1 MTDPTAPRARRRTR
15 LALFGAFFLGLAA
28 AAFFL
33 HRQVGDLV
41 RQAVPYVRRKVT
53 VKQPVLVINPWS
65 GDGKAAECNLAA
77 VAADAGIRTIVMKK
91 GDHLKELAV
100 EAIRDGADA
109 IGMAGGDGSLAVVAG
124 VAIEHDVP
132 FFCIPVGTRNHFALD
147 LGLDRDDPLSALQAI
162 RDGEEVLVDH
172 GLAGDR
178 LFLNNIS
185 FGIYAQAVHEDGYRE
200 HKDMAFAKVIE
211 ANAVDVDAQAALQ
224 YQTPDGRVHE
234 RAPLLL
240 VSNNR
245 YRHSG
250 PPDFGRRFRLD
261 SGQLGVS
268 AVTSLPKVIDAAT
281 ALLGDK
287 HDLYEWE
294 STTIRV
300 ESEQPILAGLD
311 GEAVQFDS
319 PLDIVIK
326 PKALR
331 VLVPTGTRPGFV
343 PPREKVAARLLDLA
357 NLGGAAPS

>member
-1 MTDPTAPRARRRTR
+1 MTDQSSPRGKGRTR
-15 LALFGAFFLGLAA
+15 LALLGAFLLGLLAA
-28 AAFFL
+28 ALFL
-33 HRQVGDLV
+33 RRQVTDLV
-41 RQAVPYVRRKVT
+41 KQAVPYVRRKVT
-53 VKQPVLVINPWS
+53 VKQPVLIINPWS

-77 VAADAGIRTIVMKK
+77 VAEDAGIRTIVMKK
-91 GDHLKELAV
+91 GDHLRELAV
-100 EAIRDGADA
+100 NAIADGADA

-124 VAIEHDVP
+124 VAIEHDLP

-147 LGLDRDDPLSALQAI
+147 LGLDRDDPLSALDAI
-162 RDGEEVLVDH
+162 RDGEELAIDH
-172 GLAGDR
+172 ALAGDR

-200 HKDMAFAKVIE
+200 HKDEAFAKVLE
-211 ANAVDVDAQAALQ
+211 ANAADVDAQAALQ
-224 YQTPDGRVHE
+224 YKTPDGRVHE

-240 VSNNR
+240 ISNNR
-245 YRHSG
+245 YRYSG

-268 AVTSLPKVIDAAT
+268 AVTGLPKVIDVAT

-294 STTIRV
+294 TTSIRI
-300 ESEQPILAGLD
+300 ESEQPILAGVD

-326 PKALR
+326 PKTLR

-357 NLGGAAPS
+357 NLGGAPPS

>member
-1 MTDPTAPRARRRTR
+1 MTDQTSPRARCRTR
-15 LALFGAFFLGLAA
+15 LAILGAFFLGLFG

-33 HRQVGDLV
+33 RRQVTVLV
-41 RQAVPYVRRKVT
+41 KRAVPYVRRKAT

-65 GDGKAAECNLAA
+65 GDGKAAQYNLAA
-77 VAADAGIRTIVMKK
+77 VAADAGIRTIVMKE

-100 EAIRDGADA
+100 EAIRGGADA

-124 VAIEHDVP
+124 AAIEHDVP
-132 FFCIPVGTRNHFALD
+132 FFCVPIGTRNHFALD
-147 LGLDRDDPLSALQAI
+147 LGLDRDNPLSALDAI
-162 RDGEEVLVDH
+162 RDGEEVLLDH
-172 GLAGDR
+172 ALAGDR

-200 HKDMAFAKVIE
+200 QKDKAFAKVLE
-211 ANAVDVDAQAALQ
+211 ANAADVDAQAALQ

-240 VSNNR
+240 ISNNR
-245 YRHSG
+245 YRYSG

-268 AVTSLPKVIDAAT
+268 AVTSLPNVVDVAT

-294 STTIRV
+294 TTTIRI

-319 PLDIVIK
+319 PVDIVIK

-331 VLVPTGTRPGFV
+331 VLVPTGTRPGYV
-343 PPREKVAARLLDLA
+343 PPREKVAAQLLDLA
-357 NLGGAAPS
+357 NLGGAPPS